1 MDEEKKDYKGMIE
14 SLLFASGR
22 FMTLETLIALTK
34 ASGKDVIT
42 KNVAKLKEEYEKRN
56 SPLMIVE
63 EKDGWKITVKE
74 AYLPL
79 VRKIVSETE
88 LPKTILE
95 TLAVIAW
102 KSPVY
107 QSEIVDIRHNK
118 AYEHIEELEQ
128 LEFIKK
134 EKKGR
139 SFILKLTEKFY
150 NYFDIEG
157 AKDIRQVF
165 NKVVNRVGQS
175 KVDDFGKLPETPV
188 STVVPVSDPQQANT
202 TATVQQPSKATETPA
217 QVPKEP
223 AKQQPPVQTPK
234 ESSNAPQQPKI
245 GDSKVAVK
253 DEKKEKKTEFSELD
267 VNAPKVPPKPKQE
280 EFNEL

>member
-1 MDEEKKDYKGMIE
+1 MDEEKKDYKSMIE

-34 ASGKDVIT
+34 ASGKEVIV
-42 KNVAKLKEEYEKRN
+42 KNVTKLKEEYEKRK

-118 AYEHIEELEQ
+118 AYEHIDELEE

-175 KVDDFGKLPETPV
+175 KVDDFGKTSVPPTPV
-188 STVVPVSDPQQANT
+188 PASQPQQTPASQVPVQA
-202 TATVQQPSKATETPA
+202 SKEPI
-217 QVPKEP
+217 P
-223 AKQQPPVQTPK
+223 AKQQP
-234 ESSNAPQQPKI
+234 KI
-245 GDSKVAVK
+245 EDSKLPIK

-267 VNAPKVPPKPKQE
+267 VNAPDVPPEPKKE

>member
-14 SLLFASGR
+14 ALLFASGR
-22 FMTLETLIALTK
+22 FMTLDTLIALTK
-34 ASGKDVIT
+34 ASGKEVIT

-118 AYEHIEELEQ
+118 AYEHIEELEK

-175 KVDDFGKLPETPV
+175 KVDDFGKIPASPAVPE
-188 STVVPVSDPQQANT
+188 QQPAQAKT
-202 TATVQQPSKATETPA
+202 TAPEAPA
-217 QVPKEP
+217 QIQKEP
-223 AKQQPPVQTPK
+223 AKPQQPIQAPKEPVKTPVQ
-234 ESSNAPQQPKI
+234 EPKI
-245 GDSKVAVK
+245 GDTKVPVK

-267 VNAPKVPPKPKQE
+267 VNAPAVPPNPKKE
-280 EFNEL
+280 EFSEL